1 MTTSDEK
8 PSQKGIYMKKSKRI
22 FALAG
27 AVLLI
32 ILYLSTLVFAF
43 IDTDTSTRLLKASVA
58 LTILIPVLLYAFTMV
73 YKLLDKNDPDD
84 FRENDS

>member
-1 MTTSDEK
+1 
-8 PSQKGIYMKKSKRI
+8 MKKSKRI

-73 YKLLDKNDPDD
+73 YKLLGKNDPDD

>member
-8 PSQKGIYMKKSKRI
+8 PSQKGIYKKKSKRI